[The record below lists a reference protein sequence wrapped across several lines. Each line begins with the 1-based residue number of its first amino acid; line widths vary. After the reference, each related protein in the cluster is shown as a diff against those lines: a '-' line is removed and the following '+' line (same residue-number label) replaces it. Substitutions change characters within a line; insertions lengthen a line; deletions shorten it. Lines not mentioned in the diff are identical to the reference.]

1 MNKTGKPL
9 PEIALDAFWDTDKTK
24 LDFNRQKDFIISR
37 MFEKAAF
44 QDVLKVVY
52 YYGLNETKKALKTN
66 KYLSSDGMYLAH
78 IILDIPLKDF
88 ATYATSQYD

>member
-1 MNKTGKPL
+1 MNNAGKQI

-24 LDFNRQKDFIISR
+24 LDFKRQKGFIISR

-52 YYGLNETKKALKTN
+52 YYGLKETKKALKTN

-78 IILDIPLKDF
+78 IVLDIPLKDF
-88 ATYATSQYD
+88 ATYAAPQYD